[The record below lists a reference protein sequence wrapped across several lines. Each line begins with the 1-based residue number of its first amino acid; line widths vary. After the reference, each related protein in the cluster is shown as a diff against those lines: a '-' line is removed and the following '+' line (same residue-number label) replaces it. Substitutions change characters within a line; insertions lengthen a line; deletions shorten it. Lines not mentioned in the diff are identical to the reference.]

1 MKKGMEIEEMRHI
14 RRQKKKRKEILG
26 EVKGVSCTIMMFSN
40 IDEDKTLAIVK
51 NEKFSLSE

>member
-1 MKKGMEIEEMRHI
+1 MKIEEMRHI
-14 RRQKKKRKEILG
+14 RRQKERKEILE
-26 EVKGVSCTIMMFSN
+26 EVEGMSSTIMMFSN